1 MFCSLHLLNEENFA
15 VVLTSFF
22 PQTIF
27 NQGRPIEL
35 ESVSPLCLIK
45 SVMGAGFRD
54 GKGRIE
60 ACAVKNG
67 K

>member
-15 VVLTSFF
+15 IVLTSFS
-22 PQTIF
+22 PQAIF

-45 SVMGAGFRD
+45 SVMGARGWEGENR
-54 GKGRIE
+54 GLCCEKW
-60 ACAVKNG
+60 
-67 K
+67 

>member
-1 MFCSLHLLNEENFA
+1 MFCSLHLFNEENFA
-15 VVLTSFF
+15 IVLTSFF

-45 SVMGAGFRD
+45 SVMGAGVED

-60 ACAVKNG
+60 VCAVKNG

>member
-15 VVLTSFF
+15 IVLTSFF

-27 NQGRPIEL
+27 NHDRPIEL

-45 SVMGAGFRD
+45 SVMGVGA

-60 ACAVKNG
+60 VCAVKNG